1 MPRIFYCPLEAY
13 KERYTM
19 QLSAPVTGWLER
31 NWIAA
36 GIDYVR
42 VEGDR
47 QHEPVNITTGVA
59 LDAVGRSTMCFAQV
73 IKLLD
78 LLPTMNEDDVIYF
91 DDFWHPGIEAIAYAA
106 SVMGMPIPK
115 MYANLWAQS
124 VDEHDFTYPMRKW
137 MRHFEK
143 GFGELLAGIFVA
155 CPMLRALVVDGGIAP
170 AHKVHAVGHPFSSE
184 EVKSRMPEL
193 PESRTDTV
201 VFSSRW
207 DTEKDPKFFLAV
219 VDAVLKTRP
228 DTNFVIC
235 SSHTTL
241 RSNDQKLLDRLQA
254 SIKRCKGRLMVFEGL
269 SKEDY
274 YATLADSKVQMNTA
288 LQDWIS
294 FTMLEASCAGTYPLY
309 PNYRS
314 FPEVLRYDGSFM
326 YTFRHVKHA
335 ASRVCSIL
343 DRDDLWT
350 REAIA
355 ERAWIHERFDTS
367 WHRMAV
373 IMGVLEGEV
382 NDPFKI

>member
-19 QLSAPVTGWLER
+19 QLSAPKTGWLER
-31 NWIAA
+31 SWIAA

-47 QHEPVNITTGVA
+47 PHEPINIVEGVA

-73 IKLLD
+73 TKLLD
-78 LLPTMNEDDVIYF
+78 ILKTMNDDDVIYF

-106 SVMGMPIPK
+106 AIWGRPIPK

-124 VDEHDFTYPMRKW
+124 VDEHDFTYPMRWW

-143 GFGELLAGIFVA
+143 GFGTLLDGIFVA
-155 CPMLRALVVDGGIAP
+155 CPSLKKLVVDGGIAH
-170 AHKVHAVGHPFSSE
+170 ADKVHAVGHPFSSE
-184 EVKSRMPEL
+184 EVKARMPEHRN
-193 PESRTDTV
+193 PRIDTV

-207 DTEKDPKFFLAV
+207 DSEKNPKFFLAV
-219 VDAVLKTRP
+219 VDAVLKQRP
-228 DTNFVIC
+228 QTNFVIC
-235 SSHTTL
+235 SSHEKL
-241 RSNDQKLLDRLQA
+241 RSNDPALLACLEGAIHKHDGKLVLR
-254 SIKRCKGRLMVFEGL
+254 EGL
-269 SKEDY
+269 SKEEY
-274 YATLADSKVQMNTA
+274 YAELANAKVQMNTA
-288 LQDWIS
+288 FQDWIS

-314 FPEVLRYDGSFM
+314 FPEVLRFNNDYM
-326 YTFRHVKHA
+326 YTHCHVKHA
-335 ASRVCSIL
+335 AARLCSIL

-350 REAIA
+350 QEAVA
-355 ERAWIHERFDTS
+355 ERAWIHERFDTT

-373 IMGVLEGEV
+373 IMGILEGEV